1 MSGTRRKPGRLEP
14 FVEGYRMWLAESG
27 YMPGTIRNTL
37 KVLGGLGRW
46 MQDRDLEPAELTPA
60 AIAEFRCFCRD
71 HCLRHVPGMRS
82 FECCWTSCDDRGIVG
97 WRAAA
102 ARCRMRPRRS
112 AREPV
117 RGGIATMPLS
127 TATPPRIPEA
137 GGKVGKV
144 RSTLRTR

>member
-14 FVEGYRMWLAESG
+14 FVAGYRMWLAESG

-82 FECCWTSCDDRGIVG
+82 FECCWTSCDDRGHRRLAPSRRTVSD
-97 WRAAA
+97 AA
-102 ARCRMRPRRS
+102 
-112 AREPV
+112 
-117 RGGIATMPLS
+117 
-127 TATPPRIPEA
+127 
-137 GGKVGKV
+137 
-144 RSTLRTR
+144 STLCPRTRAGRYCDDAIVHCHTPEDPRGRWQGRQSAVDP